1 MLLTSDCYCR
11 YPLWVDRESVVLIGM
26 AGAGKSTI
34 GLPLSR
40 ALNFGFTDLDIYIQE
55 KDHQTIQGIIDTRGE
70 EALLQLEEKR
80 LYEIDLKRRVVAPGG
95 SIVYVPRLMEYLK
108 QHSVLVYIDE
118 AYDRVEK
125 RLKNAV
131 TRGIVGFKS
140 KSLKEIYD
148 ERRPLYSRY
157 ADITV
162 DPEGKLPEQVV
173 KEILE
178 MIYGRR

>member
-1 MLLTSDCYCR
+1 M
-11 YPLWVDRESVVLIGM
+11 
-26 AGAGKSTI
+26 
-34 GLPLSR
+34 
-40 ALNFGFTDLDIYIQE
+40 NFSFTDLDIYIQS
-55 KDHQTIQGIIDTRGE
+55 KDHQTIQDIIDNRGE
-70 EALLQLEEKR
+70 EAFLQLEEKR

-95 SIVYVPRLMEYLK
+95 SIVYVPKLMEHLR
-108 QHSVLVYIDE
+108 QNTVLVYLDE
-118 AYDRVEK
+118 TYEKVEK
-125 RLKNAV
+125 RLINAV

-148 ERRPLYSRY
+148 ERRPLYSKY
-157 ADITV
+157 ADITI